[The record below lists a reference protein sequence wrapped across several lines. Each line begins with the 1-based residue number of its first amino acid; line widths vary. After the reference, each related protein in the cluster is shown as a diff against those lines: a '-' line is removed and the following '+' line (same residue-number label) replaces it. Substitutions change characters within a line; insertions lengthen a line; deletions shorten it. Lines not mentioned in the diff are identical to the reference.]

1 MLIKQNTSYL
11 KVMHMKKNKWPG
23 LIILL
28 CSVMFQSVANAD
40 SFRARIVKIEGH
52 VYVVNSEGE
61 QREPQKKQYLVNSNE
76 TIITRKDSK
85 AIIQFDDGAMSV
97 LDEKSSLRVERSGW
111 LSQLGGK
118 VYYVFRKV
126 FGKNKPKK
134 VKTKFAT
141 IGIRGTTFI
150 VDMSAE
156 NQKVALQEGQLNIE
170 SVGEDYEIRK
180 APEKE
185 DEFLSYKMQVEQEKQ
200 KIDEEFEEYKEN
212 INKEFIEYKK
222 SFDLYKNR
230 VITLHGNK
238 VEEREMDRDWES
250 SFEYFSEFSKDYVGA
265 YRELDK
271 L

>member
-1 MLIKQNTSYL
+1 
-11 KVMHMKKNKWPG
+11 MKKNKQLG

-28 CSVMFQSVANAD
+28 CFSVFGSAANAE

-61 QREPQKKQYLVNSNE
+61 QRKPQKKQYLVNSNE

-97 LDEKSSLRVERSGW
+97 LDEKSSLRVEKSGW

-126 FGKNKPKK
+126 FGKNKPRK

-156 NQKVALQEGQLNIE
+156 TQKVALQEGRLNIE
-170 SVGEDYEIRK
+170 SVGEYYKIIK
-180 APEKE
+180 KSEKE
-185 DEFLSYKMQVEQEKQ
+185 DGFLNYKLQVEQERQ
-200 KIDEEFEEYKEN
+200 QMNEEFEEYKEN
-212 INKEFIEYKK
+212 IKDEFIEYKK
-222 SFDLYKNR
+222 SFDLYENR
-230 VITLHGNK
+230 VVTLHDNV
-238 VEEREMDRDWES
+238 VEEQEMDRDWES